1 MKTRKEI
8 AEALMSDLK
17 AGTLKKVGIE
27 EIIAAVRAEGVDPA
41 THAGSILVDSVSR
54 AVVELVG

>member
-1 MKTRKEI
+1 
-8 AEALMSDLK
+8 MSDLK